1 MWTAVQRRRLRP
13 RAECEEEGLPESES
27 SGVDTREKLLAE
39 VWE

>member
-1 MWTAVQRRRLRP
+1 MWTAVQGRRLRP
-13 RAECEEEGLPESES
+13 RPECEGEGLPDPES